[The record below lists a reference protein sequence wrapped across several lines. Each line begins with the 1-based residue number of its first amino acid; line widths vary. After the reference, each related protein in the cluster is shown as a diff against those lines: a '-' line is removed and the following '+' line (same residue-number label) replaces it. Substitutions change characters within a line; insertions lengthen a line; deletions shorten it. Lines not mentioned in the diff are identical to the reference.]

1 MSDYLIPIRRWA
13 MDGRL
18 GGISHNALEN
28 SLRLARGRLSLALI
42 LWEPIWD
49 EGTYAEMMQRC
60 VTLQEINALIRN
72 VSHGRYSI
80 EDVTLLDVRVL
91 LSKRRMEGL
100 TSKDDIFEAA
110 YDVFQEVIRM
120 KRPDVILTLQCQ
132 TSAVRNVLARQL
144 SSKFL
149 SSPNSDKV
157 LVEGHTT
164 TVIKGFHPSLYL
176 NYNKIFTTKMHLRW
190 QLRNKFQLAFES
202 LTENRVDRE
211 KMPCKSTSFSRLHSN
226 GTNPRGEKKQN
237 ARPEPTVKSPSTLK
251 RHD

>member
-13 MDGRL
+13 TDGRL

-60 VTLQEINALIRN
+60 VTLREIDALIRDL
-72 VSHGRYSI
+72 SHGRYSI

-91 LSKRRMEGL
+91 LSKRRMQGL

-120 KRPDVILTLQCQ
+120 KRPEVILTLQCQ
-132 TSAVRNVLARQL
+132 TSTVRNVLARQL
-144 SSKFL
+144 SSKL
-149 SSPNSDKV
+149 LPGPNSDKV
-157 LVEGHTT
+157 PVEGHTT
-164 TVIKGFHPSLYL
+164 TIIKGFHPSSYL
-176 NYNKIFTTKMHLRW
+176 NYSKTLTTKMSLRR
-190 QLRNKFQLAFES
+190 QLRDKFQLAFES
-202 LTENRVDRE
+202 LTESRVDR
-211 KMPCKSTSFSRLHSN
+211 KKTPCKSTLFSRLHSN
-226 GTNPRGEKKQN
+226 GTNPRWKKKQN
-237 ARPEPTVKSPSTLK
+237 ARPESSVKSPSTLK